1 MENLF
6 RQEVIENKNHRLEG
20 KISLVQPP
28 IFKSLT
34 LLLLIIVVISL
45 VFLSYGSYSRKER
58 VSGVLQPDL
67 GLVKLMAP
75 QSGVLVEL
83 FVSEGQSVKQGQS
96 ILRIKTEK
104 YGVGGVEINQSLINQ
119 YQFQLK
125 NLQHLYQQQFLQNE
139 LQNKELQ
146 TNRVSLLKR
155 LKQLML
161 QNELFNKRIAINK
174 SIVEQISSLA
184 STGYISEIELK
195 RQDDTLLSLKQ
206 QSSAIESESLLLNNQ
221 LEMIDNQ
228 LIQLPIEQGKTTSE
242 LSRQIENIKVQLS
255 SVKQQQLGELKA
267 PIDGVIT
274 GLLIKKGR
282 NVSLGQNILTILP
295 KGSELQGII
304 YVPTSAFGFIEEGQA
319 TTIRYHAFPYE
330 KFGLYDGRVA
340 EISATVILPTETETP
355 NIISQPSYR
364 VVIAL
369 GTDKVNAYGKE
380 IPLKSGMMLEA
391 DIVIE
396 ERSLIR
402 WLFDPVFSIGGRL

>member
-34 LLLLIIVVISL
+34 LLLLIIVAISL
-45 VFLSYGSYSRKER
+45 IFLSIGSYSRKER

-67 GLVKLMAP
+67 GLVKLTAP
-75 QSGVLVEL
+75 QSGTLVEL

-96 ILRIKTEK
+96 ILRVKSEK
-104 YGVGGVEINQSLINQ
+104 YGAEGVEINQSLINQ

-125 NLQHLYQQQFLQNE
+125 NLQHLYQQQFLQNA
-139 LQNKELQ
+139 LQIKEFK
-146 TNRVSLLKR
+146 TNRLNLLKK
-155 LKQLML
+155 LKQLKL

-195 RQDDTLLSLKQ
+195 KQDDTLLSLKQ
-206 QSSAIESESLLLNNQ
+206 QSSAIESETLSLNNQ
-221 LEMIDNQ
+221 VENIDNQ
-228 LIQLPIEQGKTTSE
+228 LSQLPIEQHKATSE
-242 LSRQIENIKVQLS
+242 LLRQIEDIKVQLS
-255 SVKQQQLGELKA
+255 SIKQQHLGELKS
-267 PIDGVIT
+267 PIDGTIS

-282 NVSLGQNILTILP
+282 TLSSGQNILTILP
-295 KGSELQGII
+295 KGSEIQGII
-304 YVPTSAFGFIEEGQA
+304 YVPTSAFGFVEEGQK
-319 TTIRYHAFPYE
+319 TSIRYHAFPYE
-330 KFGLYDGRVA
+330 KFGLYNGHVA
-340 EISATVILPTETETP
+340 EISSTVILPSETDTP
-355 NIISQPSYR
+355 NIITQPSYR
-364 VVIAL
+364 VVIKL
-369 GTDKVNAYGKE
+369 DSDKVNAYGKA
-380 IPLKSGMMLEA
+380 ISLKSGMMLEA

-402 WLFDPVFSIGGRL
+402 WLFDPVFSIGGQL